1 VGVGAVLR
9 NQIAGIVALLL
20 MLFVIDPTFSAL
32 FEGYAPY
39 SIGGLGTA
47 ISGGSGGDVAGGAD
61 LLSGLDRRRALRG
74 LHAGADRSGHRAHPP
89 PRHHLIPLSAPTT
102 PNTSPSP

>member
-47 ISGGSGGDVAGGAD
+47 ISGGSERTSPAAPTCF
-61 LLSGLDRRRALRG
+61 
-74 LHAGADRSGHRAHPP
+74 RSGSPP
-89 PRHHLIPLSAPTT
+89 CSTRPTRWC
-102 PNTSPSP
+102 